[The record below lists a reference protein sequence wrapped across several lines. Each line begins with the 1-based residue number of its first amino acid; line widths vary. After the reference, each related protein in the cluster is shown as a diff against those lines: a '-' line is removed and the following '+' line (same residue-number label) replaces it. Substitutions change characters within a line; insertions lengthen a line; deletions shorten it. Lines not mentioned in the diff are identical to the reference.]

1 MLYIKFLEKN
11 RYNGSIIYNNRAYG
25 LKEYFDDIDNNNH
38 NDIIEFLLC
47 LDKNSNDLSYLFSGC
62 DSLISI
68 DYYKINNHS
77 FEINKESKVKPS
89 TINNCSNSNESNNI
103 YNSLEIS

>member
-25 LKEYFDDIDNNNH
+25 LKEYFDDIDNNNY

-47 LDKNSNDLSYLFSGC
+47 LDKNNNDLSFILW
-62 DSLISI
+62 
-68 DYYKINNHS
+68 K
-77 FEINKESKVKPS
+77 
-89 TINNCSNSNESNNI
+89 
-103 YNSLEIS
+103 